1 MQKKKKLSHF
11 FDDFQ
16 IPTHNVTEVK
26 RKKKVNT
33 EKKIYPGYMLV
44 KMEMNNDTWQLVQ
57 KSNKVSSF
65 IGNNKKLVPLSN
77 TEAMRMLNKRDDN
90 IEALA
95 PSIIYEVGEQVKVC
109 DGPFASFNGMV
120 EEVDEEKGKLKV
132 SVSIF
137 GRSTPVELEYTQV
150 EKM

>member
-1 MQKKKKLSHF
+1 MKKSFKSHF

-33 EKKIYPGYMLV
+33 EKRIYPGYMLV

-65 IGNNKKLVPLSN
+65 VGNNKKLVPLSN
-77 TEAMRMLNKRDDN
+77 KEAMRMLNKRDDN

>member
-1 MQKKKKLSHF
+1 MQKKKELSHF

-65 IGNNKKLVPLSN
+65 VGNNKKLVPLSN

>member
-1 MQKKKKLSHF
+1 M
-11 FDDFQ
+11 
-16 IPTHNVTEVK
+16 TEVK

-65 IGNNKKLVPLSN
+65 VGNNKKLVPLSN

-120 EEVDEEKGKLKV
+120 EEVDEERGKLKV

>member
-1 MQKKKKLSHF
+1 
-11 FDDFQ
+11 
-16 IPTHNVTEVK
+16 
-26 RKKKVNT
+26 
-33 EKKIYPGYMLV
+33 MLV

-65 IGNNKKLVPLSN
+65 VGNNKKLVPLSN
-77 TEAMRMLNKRDDN
+77 TEAMRMLNKRNDS
-90 IEALA
+90 IEELA
-95 PSIIYEVGEQVKVC
+95 PSINYEVGEQVKVC